1 MDRDSL
7 DSFEF
12 AILSRRLAVL
22 RRRSTTAE
30 AFHRLSPSLLD
41 KMEEDHWALL
51 SCLASLYTTRE
62 ICDDGRLE
70 GLMEAKNREELDD
83 DDDEWLDEELDVEA
97 HS

>member
-30 AFHRLSPSLLD
+30 AFHRLSLSTP
-41 KMEEDHWALL
+41 EQNWA
-51 SCLASLYTTRE
+51 SVPE
-62 ICDDGRLE
+62 
-70 GLMEAKNREELDD
+70 
-83 DDDEWLDEELDVEA
+83 
-97 HS
+97 

>member
-12 AILSRRLAVL
+12 TILSRRLAVL
-22 RRRSTTAE
+22 RKRSTTAE

-62 ICDDGRLE
+62 ICDEERLDS
-70 GLMEAKNREELDD
+70 LMEAKRQDELEE
-83 DDDEWLDEELDVEA
+83 DDDEWSEEELDEE
-97 HS
+97 HQS

>member
-7 DSFEF
+7 DSLEF
-12 AILSRRLAVL
+12 SILSRRLAVL

-30 AFHRLSPSLLD
+30 AFHRLSPTLLD

-62 ICDDGRLE
+62 ICDDERLD
-70 GLMEAKNREELDD
+70 GLMEAKRRAQVDD
-83 DDDEWLDEELDVEA
+83 DDDEWVDEELDEE
-97 HS
+97 HQS